1 MGAAVILT
9 REEIRKLTG
18 WTRKTKQAQELAAM
32 GIRFTV
38 TAAGEPKV
46 LQAEVDRVM
55 LGGPARKQEEP
66 NFDALNG

>member
-1 MGAAVILT
+1 MFLT
-9 REEIRKLTG
+9 REDIKRLTG
-18 WTRKTKQAQELAAM
+18 WIRKTKQAQELNAM

-55 LGGPARKQEEP
+55 LGGPVVKPEEP
-66 NFDALNG
+66 NFDAING